1 MTIEANGHLR
11 RGQVAEPGVLTVD
24 AVDADLLVHD
34 GASLGLVVR
43 QVAASNA
50 VLTIAALARKSVHPG
65 SKVYFN
71 FLSSFVRL

>member
-1 MTIEANGHLR
+1 MAIEAKGHHR

-34 GASLGLVVR
+34 GASFGLVIR
-43 QVAASNA
+43 QVPASNA
-50 VLTIAALARKSVHPG
+50 VLTIATLARKSVHPG
-65 SKVYFN
+65 SKVYYN